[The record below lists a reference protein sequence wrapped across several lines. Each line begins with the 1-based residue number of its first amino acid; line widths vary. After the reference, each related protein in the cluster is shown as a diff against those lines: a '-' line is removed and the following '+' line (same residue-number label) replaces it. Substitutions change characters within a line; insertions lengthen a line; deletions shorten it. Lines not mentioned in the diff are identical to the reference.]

1 MNMETDILKDDI
13 LELAMEWADNGRN
26 VAIATVVSTW
36 GHASRQA
43 GSQLI
48 VDSRGA
54 FEGSV
59 SGGCVEPAV
68 ITEAQDVI
76 GSGQPKLLSFGVS
89 DEQAWE
95 VGLICGGRI
104 DIYIQSLDVVRPA
117 LERVTEL
124 KRNGMPSC
132 IITDLADGDAITLD
146 LGTPEWKDKIS
157 PELKGFVFDA
167 IKRGVCMACDTEEKR
182 YYIHGIY
189 PPTRL
194 IIIGAVD
201 IARVLA
207 HMASLSNYSTMI
219 IDPRGAFATK
229 ERFPDVELLVEW
241 PDDALANMSMHWRTA
256 IVTLTHDPKIDDVA
270 LKGALRSNAFYI
282 GALGS
287 RKTHANRIMRLR
299 SEGFGE
305 EDLARI
311 HGPVGLDIGAK
322 THSEI
327 AVAILAEIIKRHRKG
342 QEESIGWLL
351 TRD

>member
-1 MNMETDILKDDI
+1 MENNKLNDDV
-13 LELAMEWADNGRN
+13 LELAIKWADNGRK

-36 GHASRQA
+36 GPASRQA

-48 VDSRGA
+48 VDSHGA

-68 ITEAQDVI
+68 ITDALDVI
-76 GSGQPKLLSFGVS
+76 ESGRPKLLSFGVS

-104 DIYIQSLDVVRPA
+104 DIYIQSLDVVRPV
-117 LERVTEL
+117 LERVIEL
-124 KRNGMPSC
+124 KRDGMPSC

-146 LGTPEWKDKIS
+146 LGKPDWKDKVS

-167 IKRGVCMACDTEEKR
+167 IKRGVCTTCDAGEKR

-189 PPTRL
+189 PATRL

-207 HMASLSNYSTMI
+207 RMAALSNYSTMI

-241 PDDALANMSMHWRTA
+241 PDDALANMNLHWRTA

-270 LKGALRSNAFYI
+270 LKEALRSNAFYI

-287 RKTHANRIMRLR
+287 RNTHAERLKR
-299 SEGFGE
+299 LGSEGFSE
-305 EDLARI
+305 EDLTRI

-342 QEESIGWLL
+342 EEEGVRWPL